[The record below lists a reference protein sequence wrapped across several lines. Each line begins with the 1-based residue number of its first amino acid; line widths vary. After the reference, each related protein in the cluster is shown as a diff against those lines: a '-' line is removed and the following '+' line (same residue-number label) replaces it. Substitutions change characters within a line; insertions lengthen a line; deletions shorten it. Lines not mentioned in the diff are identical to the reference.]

1 MRVATGGRLPS
12 DVVTARP
19 TTGSTPVPSARAA
32 GLPAEDTLLAP
43 HTTLGLGGPARR
55 LVHATTADEV
65 VAAARAADGSGEP
78 LLLVGGGSNLVVG
91 DAGFPGTAL
100 LVDHR
105 GHHVVARDP
114 GSVVVHVE
122 AGTDWDALV
131 ADTVAE
137 GLGGL
142 ECLSGIPGRTGA
154 TPVQNVGAYGV
165 EVADVL
171 VDVDLYAR
179 RTGRRGSVPAAD
191 LDLGYRTSRLK
202 GDRNVDGEIVLAVRF
217 RLTTDGLSAPV
228 RYAELARALGVEPGS
243 RVPVAA
249 AREAVLALR
258 RGKGMVID
266 PDDADSRSA
275 GSFFT
280 NPVVDPATAA
290 RVAARTEACGQLP
303 VTAWPQPDGRV
314 KLSAAALIE
323 RAGVP
328 RGYPGEG
335 APARV
340 STKHTLALTHR
351 GGGTTDDLLALARDV
366 RDRVEDAFGLVL
378 EPEPVL
384 VSCSL

>member
-1 MRVATGGRLPS
+1 MAPGP
-12 DVVTARP
+12 TAHTAP
-19 TTGSTPVPSARAA
+19 AQDARAA
-32 GLPAEDTLLAP
+32 DPVAATLLAP

-55 LVHATTADEV
+55 LVRATTADEV
-65 VAAARAADGSGEP
+65 VARARAADGAGEP

-91 DAGFPGTAL
+91 DGGFAGTAL
-100 LVDHR
+100 LIDNT
-105 GHHVVARDP
+105 GHHEVARDAT
-114 GSVVVHVE
+114 SVVLHVE
-122 AGTDWDALV
+122 AGHDWDAFV
-131 ADTVAE
+131 ADTVAD

-179 RTGRRGSVPAAD
+179 RTGRRGAASAAD
-191 LDLGYRTSRLK
+191 LDLDYRTSRLK
-202 GDRNVDGEIVLAVRF
+202 GSRNVDGEIVLGVRF
-217 RLTTDGLSAPV
+217 RLSTDGLSAPV
-228 RYAELARALGVEPGS
+228 RYGELARALGVEPGT
-243 RVPVAA
+243 RVPVAD
-249 AREAVLALR
+249 ARAAVLGLR
-258 RGKGMVID
+258 RGKGMVVD

-280 NPVVDPATAA
+280 NPVVDQDTAA
-290 RVAARTEACGQLP
+290 RVAARVEAAGQVP
-303 VTAWPQPDGRV
+303 VTAWPLPDGRV

-328 RGYPGEG
+328 RGHPGPQ
-335 APARV
+335 APVRV

-366 RDRVEDAFGLVL
+366 RDRVDDAFGLVL

-384 VSCSL
+384 VACAL

>member
-1 MRVATGGRLPS
+1 M
-12 DVVTARP
+12 
-19 TTGSTPVPSARAA
+19 
-32 GLPAEDTLLAP
+32 LAP

-55 LVHATTADEV
+55 LVRARTADEV
-65 VAAARAADGSGEP
+65 VARARAADGAGEP

-91 DAGFPGTAL
+91 DAGFAGTAL
-100 LVDHR
+100 VIDTQ
-105 GHHVVARDP
+105 GHHVVHRDAD
-114 GSVVVHVE
+114 SAVVHVE
-122 AGTDWDALV
+122 AGHDWDAFV

-179 RTGRRGSVPAAD
+179 RTGRRGPVPAAD
-191 LDLGYRTSRLK
+191 LGLGYRTSRLK
-202 GDRNVDGEIVLAVRF
+202 GDRNVDGEIVLGVRF
-217 RLTTDGLSAPV
+217 RLTTDGLSAPI
-228 RYAELARALGVEPGS
+228 RYAELAKALDVEPGT

-249 AREAVLALR
+249 AREAVLGLR
-258 RGKGMVID
+258 RRKGMVID

-275 GSFFT
+275 GSFFM
-280 NPVVDPATAA
+280 NPVVDAETAA
-290 RVAARTEACGQLP
+290 RVAARTEAAGQHP
-303 VTAWPQPDGRV
+303 VTAWPQLDGRV

-328 RGYPGEG
+328 RGHPGEH
-335 APARV
+335 APVRV

-366 RDRVEDAFGLVL
+366 RDRVDAAFGLVL
-378 EPEPVL
+378 QPEPVL
-384 VSCSL
+384 VSCAL